1 MSGAD
6 SRIPAPE
13 GAVPLAAVLGRPV
26 RHSRSPALFAHWL
39 SVHGIRG
46 HYVPIEVTPERLPE
60 VLRVLPGLGFRG
72 VNVTVP
78 LKEAALALADRVSDR
93 ARAIGAANTLTFAE
107 GGLHADNTDGHG
119 FLANLREGAP
129 EWDPAARPATV
140 LGAGG
145 AARAVLAALIETGV
159 PEIRL
164 LNRTRAR
171 AEALAAAFG
180 PRIAVRNWSEA
191 PAAIG
196 GAALVVNTTSL
207 GMSGQP
213 PLEVDLGALA
223 PGAVV
228 TDLVYAPLETP
239 LLTAAR
245 ARGCVA
251 VDGLGMLLHQAVPGF
266 ERWFGT
272 TPVADAAARR
282 AALAAA

>member
-1 MSGAD
+1 MSGAGPVE
-6 SRIPAPE
+6 RP

-26 RHSRSPALFAHWL
+26 GHSRSPALFAHWL

-46 HYVPIEVTPERLPE
+46 HYVPIEVAPERLAE
-60 VLRVLPGLGFRG
+60 VLRVLPTLGFRG

-78 LKEAALALADRVSDR
+78 LKEAALALASGASER
-93 ARAIGAANTLTFAE
+93 ARAVGAANTLTFEE
-107 GGLHADNTDGHG
+107 GGVHADNTDGHG

-129 EWDPAARPATV
+129 GWDASQGPAVV

-145 AARAVLAALIETGV
+145 AARAVLAALLEAGA

-171 AEALAAAFG
+171 AEALAAEFG
-180 PRIAVRNWSEA
+180 PRVAPGDWSAAPEA
-191 PAAIG
+191 LRE
-196 GAALVVNTTSL
+196 AALVVNATSL
-207 GMSGQP
+207 GMAGQP
-213 PLEVDLGALA
+213 PLDLDMGAL
-223 PGAVV
+223 PSGAVV
-228 TDLVYAPLETP
+228 TDLVYTPLETP
-239 LLTAAR
+239 LLRAAR

-266 ERWFGT
+266 ERWFGA
-272 TPVADAAARR
+272 TPKADAAARR